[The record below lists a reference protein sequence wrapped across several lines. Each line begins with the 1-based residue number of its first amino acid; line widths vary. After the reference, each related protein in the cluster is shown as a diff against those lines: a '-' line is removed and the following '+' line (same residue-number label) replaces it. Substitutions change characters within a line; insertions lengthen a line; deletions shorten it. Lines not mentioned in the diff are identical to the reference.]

1 GNFKISPNTSKNN
14 FDINRTYWVKL
25 SIEKHPDSEKKWI
38 LEFYDQTI
46 DHIEV
51 YTPNEKGGY
60 SQTLMGDALPFH
72 SRDFRHKNFEL
83 TIDNETAGISNYYFR
98 IQSSQKA
105 DIRIAIRSLN
115 RFLYY
120 ALNEYFLYGIFYGMI
135 AIIGLYNF
143 LMYFAIRE
151 TNYLYYTFYLISVG
165 IYAMCVDGI
174 AFQYLWPNHPSWN
187 QIANGVFSYSIVL
200 WAILFS
206 NSFLSLKGRAPRL
219 QRVLWGV
226 LLV

>member
-1 GNFKISPNTSKNN
+1 GFLQLIMFEALGQRISGSSTFKIDDNLEERIFSISQLEFYEDSTNALTFDEIISPEFQGNFKISPHTSKNN

-25 SIEKHPDSEKKWI
+25 SIEKHPESEKKWI

-51 YTPNEKGGY
+51 YTPYEKGGY

-120 ALNEYFLYGIFYGMI
+120 ALNEYFLYGIFYGMF

-143 LMYFAIRE
+143 PMY
-151 TNYLYYTFYLISVG
+151 
-165 IYAMCVDGI
+165 
-174 AFQYLWPNHPSWN
+174 
-187 QIANGVFSYSIVL
+187 
-200 WAILFS
+200 
-206 NSFLSLKGRAPRL
+206 
-219 QRVLWGV
+219 
-226 LLV
+226 